1 MFSCGRWIASSFIAA
16 AILIGLFAPIP
27 TSWQTLLAITSRPHP
42 SGTAAFPLQTVLGDL
57 QHGYSAK
64 RPFQPGIIKPAGE
77 NYTKTLVIPRTHAEN
92 VDWIDENF
100 GPDAN
105 IDWKI
110 YVVDQPD
117 AQLHPPQN
125 KGHEVMVYLS
135 YIIDHYDDLSDVN
148 IFMHSH
154 RHAWHNN
161 DLLGS
166 DAVQVVSRL
175 SSERV
180 IREGYMNLRCHWDP
194 GCPGWMNPGNIEEDV
209 NKQEETMLGK
219 SWSELFPL
227 DAIPNVLAQPCCAQ
241 FAISRDRIRGLPL
254 ARYVAFREWLLKTN
268 MSDYFSGRV
277 FEYIWQFIFT
287 GKNVVCPKEHVCYC
301 DGFGICF
308 GGEEEYDV
316 YNEKLKERTHME
328 EELQELKVLRNN
340 GQQDFELPEGR
351 KYIELQ
357 ENVEGLRAWC
367 EREKDNARARGDV
380 AEYRAREVGR
390 SWKDGDGF

>member
-1 MFSCGRWIASSFIAA
+1 MFSCGRWIASSFITA

-27 TSWQTLLAITSRPHP
+27 ASWQTLLAITPRPHP
-42 SGTAAFPLQTVLGDL
+42 SGTATFPLQTVLDDP
-57 QHGYSAK
+57 QQGYSAK
-64 RPFQPGIIKPAGE
+64 RPFQPGITKPAGE
-77 NYTKTLVIPRTHAEN
+77 NYTKMLVIPRTHAEN

-117 AQLHPPQN
+117 APLHPPQN

-180 IREGYMNLRCHWDP
+180 LREGYMNLRCHWDP

-209 NKQEETMLGK
+209 NKQEETMLAK

-287 GKNVVCPKEHVCYC
+287 GKNVVCSREHVCYC

-308 GGEEEYDV
+308 GGEKEYDV
-316 YNEKLKERTHME
+316 YNEKLKERTRME
-328 EELQELKVLRNN
+328 EELQELEDLRNN
-340 GQQDFELPEGR
+340 GQQDFALPEER

-357 ENVEGLRAWC
+357 ENIESLRAWC